1 MIIRPLTSIEDFR
14 RVYSLEQEIW
24 GYTSAEDSVPVP
36 MMIVSAKTGGLLLGA
51 FESER
56 DTERGESGELVG
68 FAYSLPALANG
79 RPYHWSHML
88 GIVERHR
95 GSGLGWQIKVEQRR
109 RVLDAGLDLIEWT
122 FDPLQALNAHFNFV
136 KLGASS
142 REYHV
147 NVYGESSSALHRG
160 TATDR
165 LIVEWWLTAPS
176 VVERIAETVAG
187 QARPGV
193 HDDAVPVNQVAAGG
207 EWLAPGRCDLSVDA
221 PCLAVTIPT
230 GFTEM
235 QQRDLPL
242 ARAWRDATREIFCAY
257 LHAGFEVVDFVL
269 DANAGRGTYLLHR
282 RRAAEP

>member
-1 MIIRPLTSIEDFR
+1 MIIRPLTSIDDFR
-14 RVYSLEQEIW
+14 RVYALEQEIW

-51 FESER
+51 FESVRENE
-56 DTERGESGELVG
+56 DGGSAKLVG

-88 GIVERHR
+88 GIVGRHR
-95 GSGLGWQIKVEQRR
+95 GSGLGWQIKMEQRR
-109 RVLDAGLDLIEWT
+109 LVLEAGLDLIEWT

-142 REYHV
+142 HEYHV

-165 LIVEWWLTAPS
+165 LIVEWWLKVPS
-176 VVERIAETVAG
+176 VVERLAEAASG
-187 QARPGV
+187 RARPGA
-193 HDDAVPVNQVAAGG
+193 HDDAVPVNDVAAGG
-207 EWLAPGRCDLSVDA
+207 EWLAPGRSDLSVDA

-235 QQRDLPL
+235 QQRDLAL
-242 ARAWRDATREIFCAY
+242 AAEWRAATREIFCTY
-257 LHAGFEVVDFVL
+257 LPAGFEVVDFVL
-269 DANAGRGTYLLHR
+269 DAKAGRGTYLLHR
-282 RRAAEP
+282 REE

>member
-1 MIIRPLTSIEDFR
+1 MTIRPLTSVDDFR
-14 RVYSLEQEIW
+14 RVYALEQEIW

-36 MMIVSAKTGGLLLGA
+36 MMVVSAKTGGLLLGA
-51 FESER
+51 FESE
-56 DTERGESGELVG
+56 SGNASDEGDRLVG

-88 GIVERHR
+88 GVVERHR
-95 GSGLGWQIKVEQRR
+95 GTGLGWQIKMEQRR
-109 RVLDAGLDLIEWT
+109 LLLDAGLDLIEWT

-165 LIVEWWLTAPS
+165 LIVEWWLKEPQ
-176 VVERIAETVAG
+176 VVERLAETSAG
-187 QARPGV
+187 RARPGTSR
-193 HDDAVPVNQVAAGG
+193 DAVSVNEVADSGS
-207 EWLAPGRCDLSVDA
+207 WLAPGRRDLSVDA
-221 PCLAVTIPT
+221 SCLAVTIPT

-242 ARAWRDATREIFCAY
+242 ATEWRAATREIFCTY
-257 LHAGFEVVDFVL
+257 LPAGYQVVDFQL
-269 DANAGRGTYLLHR
+269 DVPARRGTYRLRKIL
-282 RRAAEP
+282 